1 MIKSQISPGG
11 CCTLELKTVH
21 HNDHN
26 YESSRKFLF
35 CSAEVITHSELIT
48 RYMFGEATKHLF
60 LKYLSYLTKTTQ
72 EESWVSETKESPEI
86 KRTVGQRWEK
96 NVCKHRRRRS
106 LSSSLVLSSG
116 CTVPKPVPRSLR
128 APLPTVQ
135 LNTRFTLHEIRKWRR
150 GPAGEITPSTVKWW
164 FIASL

>member
-1 MIKSQISPGG
+1 
-11 CCTLELKTVH
+11 
-21 HNDHN
+21 
-26 YESSRKFLF
+26 
-35 CSAEVITHSELIT
+35 
-48 RYMFGEATKHLF
+48 MFGEATKHLF
-60 LKYLSYLTKTTQ
+60 LKYLSYMTKTTQ
-72 EESWVSETKESPEI
+72 EESWVSQTKESPEI

-150 GPAGEITPSTVKWW
+150 GPAGEITPPDSKVVVYCIIVGRPTERRQSCNWRPELQRTTMLQGEMESEKSKVRGDVWKTNS
-164 FIASL
+164 IPV